1 MRVFAGLIAAVLVT
15 TALSV
20 SPAWARTVRFETA
33 VNLTDRSEPAIKQAL
48 MQAFDTSMRG
58 AVAMGLPHIRVD
70 RIQVLQGSVVL
81 AMIATDEDDDDQAP
95 DNARDE

>member
-1 MRVFAGLIAAVLVT
+1 VFAGLIAAVLVT
-15 TALSV
+15 TTLSV

-58 AVAMGLPHIRVD
+58 AVAMGLSHIRVD